1 MASDTSGQT
10 VTIYVRL
17 LDEGTPTSRPTK
29 AVEVGFNSFRVL
41 ATPNYDPEDEHW
53 EFLPGSIVRCE
64 TKEHDGKQYLLAVSL
79 SSGLESSSR
88 R

>member
-1 MASDTSGQT
+1 MSSDLSNGT

-29 AVEVGFNSFRVL
+29 AVQVGIDSFKLL

-53 EFLPGSIVRCE
+53 EFLPGSVVRCE
-64 TKEHDGKQYLLAVSL
+64 TRGHDGKQYLLAV
-79 SSGLESSSR
+79 GLGSTLEPSTD
-88 R
+88 

>member
-1 MASDTSGQT
+1 MASDLPNQT

-29 AVEVGFNSFRVL
+29 AVEVGLDSFKLL

-53 EFLPGSIVRCE
+53 EFLPGSVVRCE
-64 TKEHDGKQYLLAVSL
+64 AREHDGERYLLAVGL
-79 SSGLESSSR
+79 SAGSADSDL
-88 R
+88 